1 MKQLVYEKAQPGL
14 CIETKLPT
22 ELVGTMNDY
31 LSKFS
36 LYEGTTTIKYAT
48 NNDTPDKSR
57 NSYVSFTQEM
67 DWISAFVWYYVSQ
80 ANEYNFKYDIETVDH
95 SRVQYTVYEEGM
107 FYDWHCDEAIT
118 SNSSIQ
124 HPGVLTHAVPLK
136 EYCRK
141 LSFSLQLSDESE
153 YTGGNL
159 QLLGNR
165 RLITMPK
172 EIGSIIIFD
181 SRLTHRVT
189 KVKSGVRKSLVGW
202 VLGPR
207 WR

>member
-1 MKQLVYEKAQPGL
+1 MKQLLYDKAQPGV
-14 CIETKLPT
+14 CIETKLPS
-22 ELVGTMNDY
+22 ELVGMMNDY
-31 LSKFS
+31 LSRFS
-36 LYEGTTTIKYAT
+36 LYEGAVVDKYT
-48 NNDTPDKSR
+48 PNNR

-80 ANEYNFKYDIETVDH
+80 ANEYNFKYDIETVDS

-107 FYDWHCDEAIT
+107 FYGWHCDENI
-118 SNSSIQ
+118 SGNSSIQ

-136 EYCRK
+136 EYSRK

-153 YTGGNL
+153 YTGGDL
-159 QLLGNR
+159 QILGNR
-165 RLITMPK
+165 KLITMPK